1 VVVLIQVAVAAV
13 CTGVAALV
21 GGAEGALGAA
31 VGGAVAIAFFASTHA
46 VLGPMTRMAPGLSML
61 VALMFFATKMVGL
74 LAVLVVLLDPDLLGA
89 RLDEAALGATV
100 LAVALTVTVGRVVAH
115 RRNRQL
121 LYDLS
126 ERPR

>member
-1 VVVLIQVAVAAV
+1 MVVLMQLAVAGVCTAVAAV
-13 CTGVAALV
+13 LR
-21 GGAEGALGAA
+21 GGEGALGAA
-31 VGGAVAIAFFASTHA
+31 VGALVAIVFFASTHA
-46 VLGPMTRMAPGLSML
+46 VLGPMTRLAPGLSML
-61 VALMFFATKMVGL
+61 VALMFFATKIVGL

-89 RLDEAALGATV
+89 RLDEASLGATV

-126 ERPR
+126 ENP